1 MWNAKACRIQVKL
14 NLICE
19 SSSICNNW
27 QLCCLRTPGL
37 PGGIYTQLL
46 SDQQGKLASYI
57 PELKKVAPEQFAIA
71 ACSVDGQQFYIGDGK
86 ARFCMQSMIKP
97 ILYALA
103 IKESGLN
110 YVHKHAGREPSGQ
123 NFNELTLNDKGLP
136 HNPMI
141 NAGAIMTSS
150 MLKRKVT
157 PANRFNH
164 ISSTLANLS
173 NSHKITFNN
182 AVYNSEKETA
192 DRNYALGYFMK
203 EHGAFPKAT
212 DLHKT
217 LNLYFQACSIE
228 VNSIDLATIAA
239 SLTNAGQNPLPLA
252 EIF

>member
-1 MWNAKACRIQVKL
+1 MWSTKACRIQVKL

-19 SSSICNNW
+19 PSSICNNW

-141 NAGAIMTSS
+141 NAGCNYDFFH
-150 MLKRKVT
+150 V
-157 PANRFNH
+157 
-164 ISSTLANLS
+164 
-173 NSHKITFNN
+173 
-182 AVYNSEKETA
+182 ET
-192 DRNYALGYFMK
+192 
-203 EHGAFPKAT
+203 
-212 DLHKT
+212 
-217 LNLYFQACSIE
+217 
-228 VNSIDLATIAA
+228 
-239 SLTNAGQNPLPLA
+239 
-252 EIF
+252 